1 MDLDIYKNKKVF
13 ITGGLG
19 FLGSNIANK
28 IVSLGAE
35 VTILDS
41 LNPLYGGNFFNIEG
55 IKDKINVVIGDIRNE
70 SLVNG
75 LIKDKDIV
83 FNLAA
88 QVSYIDSS
96 LMPFEDL
103 DVDCKGQLVVLE
115 ACRKYNKNAKI
126 IFSSSRMVLGKI
138 LTEIVDE
145 EHPTNPLSFYGIH
158 KLIAEK
164 YHLMYYRDYGIRSV
178 VLRITNPFGERQQI
192 KHSKYSLPGWF
203 MRLAME
209 GKTIKIFG
217 DGNQLR
223 DYIYGTDIAS
233 AFIFCAVSD
242 NTDGKIYNCGY
253 GESLRFK
260 DMVNLVVKTVG
271 SGNIEFV
278 PWPENYERIETG
290 DFKTD
295 ISKLTK
301 DVGWKPEITVEEGV
315 KRMVDYYK
323 KYKDKYL

>member
-1 MDLDIYKNKKVF
+1 MDLSAYKNKKVF

-19 FLGSNIANK
+19 FLGSSIANK
-28 IVSLGAE
+28 IVPLGAE

-70 SLVNG
+70 SLVND
-75 LIKDKDIV
+75 LIKDKDII

-103 DVDCKGQLVVLE
+103 DVDCKGQLVILE

-126 IFSSSRMVLGKI
+126 IFSSSRMVLGQIESDK
-138 LTEIVDE
+138 VDE
-145 EHPTNPLSFYGIH
+145 NHSTNPLSLYGIH
-158 KLIAEK
+158 KLTAEK
-164 YHLMYYRDYGIRSV
+164 YHLMYYKDYGIRSV
-178 VLRITNPFGERQQI
+178 ILRITNPFGDRQQI
-192 KHSKYSLPGWF
+192 KHSKYSIPGWF

-217 DGNQLR
+217 DGSQLR
-223 DYIYGTDIAS
+223 DYIYVDDIAR
-233 AFIFCAVSD
+233 AFILVAIND
-242 NTDGKIYNCGY
+242 KTDGEIFNCGS
-253 GESLRFK
+253 GVSWRFK
-260 DMVNLVVKTVG
+260 DMVEFVVKTVG

-290 DFKTD
+290 DFRTD
-295 ISKLTK
+295 ISKLSK
-301 DVGWKPEITVEEGV
+301 AVGWKPEISAEEGFR
-315 KRMVDYYK
+315 KMFDYYK
-323 KYKDKYL
+323 KYKDKYI